1 MQKTDKKSLLKPPL
15 KWAGGKRWLLPI
27 LGGIWKDNS
36 SYRLVE
42 PFAGGLAV
50 SLGLQPKKA
59 YLNDTNSHL
68 INFYNQ
74 INGGLEIRKKFLNE
88 EDHYY
93 KRRDEFNRCIRR
105 NKINTKQAAQLFYY
119 LNRTGFNGLCR
130 FNNSGFYNV
139 PIGRYKKINYR
150 KNFDEFKGVFE
161 YWKFCNS
168 DFSEMKIKK
177 SDFLYID
184 PPYDSEFTKYCVKD
198 FTWKDQERLAEWMA
212 LFQGPIIASN
222 QATKRVL
229 DLYEKNDFNI
239 VLLKAP
245 RLISSNGDRKPAIE
259 MLAWKNIH
267 IKIPVENYYFIEK
280 Q

>member
-1 MQKTDKKSLLKPPL
+1 MTNNDSLKPPL

-27 LGGIWKDNS
+27 LRGIWKDRLS
-36 SYRLVE
+36 ERLVE

-59 YLNDTNSHL
+59 YLNDTNTHL
-68 INFYNQ
+68 INFYKQ
-74 INGGLEIRKKFLNE
+74 INKGLEIKKRFLNE
-88 EDHYY
+88 EEYYY
-93 KRRDEFNRCIRR
+93 KRRDEFNNCISKKR
-105 NKINTKQAAQLFYY
+105 IHTKQAAQLFYY

-150 KNFDEFKGVFE
+150 KNFDEYKGVFK
-161 YWKFCNS
+161 YWEFCNS
-168 DFSEMKIKK
+168 DFAKMKIKNN
-177 SDFLYID
+177 DFLYLD

-198 FTWKDQERLAEWMA
+198 FTWFDQERLVEWVSD
-212 LFQGPIIASN
+212 FSGPIVASN
-222 QATKRVL
+222 QATTRVL
-229 DLYEKNDFNI
+229 DLYEKYGFNI

-245 RLISSNGDRKPAIE
+245 RLISSNGNRKPAIE
-259 MLAWKNIH
+259 MLAWKNINV
-267 IKIPVENYYFIEK
+267 KIPVENYYLIEK